1 MIKQFWQ
8 FFHFILILIL
18 ISGCKKQTDADFKY
32 INELNEWH
40 KKRVERLKADDGWLN
55 LIGRFW
61 LKKGDNSFGSSDK
74 NDIVVSGK
82 NIPDVMGIFLL
93 KDGIVTLISNKDV
106 NIKLGDS
113 SVTEIVMRDDLSGDI
128 QYFSYNNIRWNL
140 INRDGKMGIRFRD
153 LNNEAAKN
161 FKGIER
167 YPVDKEYKITAKFK
181 PYPQPKIITIPTVL
195 GTTTQDTSY
204 GKIFFNLFDKE
215 YTLEPIGK
223 DRLFIIFADE
233 TNSDETYGAGRFLYS
248 DAPDSLGNVIIDF
261 NKSYNPPCALTK
273 YATCPLPHKENFL
286 SVKIEAG
293 EKKYGE
299 H

>member
-1 MIKQFWQ
+1 MFKLSVQFLL
-8 FFHFILILIL
+8 FSLILIL
-18 ISGCKKQTDADFKY
+18 SSGCKKQPDADLKY

-40 KKRVERLKADDGWLN
+40 KKRIERLKADDGWLN
-55 LIGRFW
+55 LVGRFW
-61 LKKGDNSFGSSDK
+61 LKEGENSFGSSDK
-74 NDIVVSGK
+74 NDIIVSGK
-82 NIPDVMGIFLL
+82 NIPDVMGKFIF
-93 KDGIVTLISNKDV
+93 KNGVVTLIPNKNV

-113 SVTEIVMRDDLSGDI
+113 TITEIVMKDDLAGDI

-140 INRDGKMGIRFRD
+140 INRDGEMGIRFRD
-153 LNNEAAKN
+153 LKNKAAKN

-167 YPVDKEYKITAKFK
+167 FPVNEGYKITAKFK

-204 GKIFFNLFDKE
+204 GMLFFRLFDKE
-215 YTLEPIGK
+215 YTLEPIG
-223 DRLFIIFADE
+223 RNELFIIFADK
-233 TNSDETYGAGRFLYS
+233 TNGEETYGAGRFLYTK
-248 DAPDSLGNVIIDF
+248 APDSSGNVLLDF
-261 NKSYNPPCALTK
+261 NKSFNPPCALTK

-286 SVKIEAG
+286 RVKIEAG